1 MHSPTL
7 ITFGAMLIALVS
19 CVLFA
24 VWRFNKHIPGLQM
37 WALSYGVGL
46 VPILGLLWRE
56 HLPEVLGVLMVQA
69 GMSLGAF
76 LYFWGC
82 SVYTGRRLLSL
93 PRAIIFMGALLLLN
107 LYFTVIQPHLQMRFA
122 LGGVGNG
129 IFFLLTART
138 LAQGGYQRVPMRY
151 LVAAVAGAH
160 GVFLLLR
167 PLLFGIGAVQA
178 NASLAAQ
185 IPHLIMLEFLIALLF
200 MAFGTLMLANEF
212 TTNELRQLA
221 EIDSLTSIFNR
232 RAFFTLLNK
241 ALHQSQRTGMGLAV
255 LVVDLDH
262 FKSINDTYGH
272 QGGDEVLRHFV
283 QTATQCLRQQDVM
296 GRLGGEEFAIFLP
309 GVDAKGAQVVAER
322 LRAAVASRP
331 AALQQGSHAL
341 TISLGLTLCVP
352 GDTPDTA
359 LHRAD
364 QAMYQA
370 KERGRN
376 RVELQLFAW
385 A

>member
-82 SVYTGRRLLSL
+82 SVYTGRRLLSI
-93 PRAIIFMGALLLLN
+93 PRAIIFMVALLLLN
-107 LYFTVIQPHLQMRFA
+107 LYFTVVQPHLQMRFA

-359 LHRAD
+359 LHRDD

>member
-107 LYFTVIQPHLQMRFA
+107 LYFTVVQPHLQMRFA

>member
-37 WALSYGVGL
+37 WALSYGAGL

-107 LYFTVIQPHLQMRFA
+107 LYFTVVQPHLQMRFA
-122 LGGVGNG
+122 LAGVGNG

>member
-107 LYFTVIQPHLQMRFA
+107 LYFTVVQPHLQMRFA

-151 LVAAVAGAH
+151 LVAAVACAH

-385 A
+385 T

>member
-82 SVYTGRRLLSL
+82 SVYTGRRLLSI
-93 PRAIIFMGALLLLN
+93 PRAIIFMGVLLLLN
-107 LYFTVIQPHLQMRFA
+107 LYFTVVQPHLQMRFA

-331 AALQQGSHAL
+331 AALQQGSHGL

>member
-82 SVYTGRRLLSL
+82 SVYTGRRLLSI
-93 PRAIIFMGALLLLN
+93 PRAIIFMVALLLLN
-107 LYFTVIQPHLQMRFA
+107 LYFTVVQPHLQMRFA

>member
-93 PRAIIFMGALLLLN
+93 PRAIIFMVALLLLN
-107 LYFTVIQPHLQMRFA
+107 LYFTVVQPHLQMRFA

>member
-107 LYFTVIQPHLQMRFA
+107 LYFTVVQPHLQMRFA

-151 LVAAVAGAH
+151 LVAAVACAH

>member
-82 SVYTGRRLLSL
+82 SVYTGRRLLSI

-107 LYFTVIQPHLQMRFA
+107 LYFTVVQPHLQMRFA

-185 IPHLIMLEFLIALLF
+185 IPHLVMLEFLIALLF

-322 LRAAVASRP
+322 LRAAVASQP

>member
-82 SVYTGRRLLSL
+82 SVYTGRRLLSI

-107 LYFTVIQPHLQMRFA
+107 LYFTVVQPHLQMRFA

-322 LRAAVASRP
+322 LRAAVASQP

>member
-107 LYFTVIQPHLQMRFA
+107 LYFTVVQPHLQMRFA

-178 NASLAAQ
+178 NASLVAQ

>member
-24 VWRFNKHIPGLQM
+24 VWRFNKHIPGLQI

-107 LYFTVIQPHLQMRFA
+107 LYFTVVQPHLQMRFA

-185 IPHLIMLEFLIALLF
+185 IPHLVMLEFLIALLF

>member
-262 FKSINDTYGH
+262 FKSVNDTYGH

>member
-107 LYFTVIQPHLQMRFA
+107 LYFTVVQPHLQMRFA
-122 LGGVGNG
+122 LAGVGNG

>member
-107 LYFTVIQPHLQMRFA
+107 LYFTVVQPHLQMRFA

-376 RVELQLFAW
+376 RVELQLFVW

>member
-82 SVYTGRRLLSL
+82 SLYTGRRLLSI
-93 PRAIIFMGALLLLN
+93 PRAIIFMVALLLLN
-107 LYFTVIQPHLQMRFA
+107 LYFTVVQPHLQMRFA

-385 A
+385 T

>member
-82 SVYTGRRLLSL
+82 SVHTGRRLLSI
-93 PRAIIFMGALLLLN
+93 RQAIIFMGALLLLN
-107 LYFTVIQPHLQMRFA
+107 LYFTVVQPHLQMRFA

>member
-24 VWRFNKHIPGLQM
+24 VWRFNKHIPGLRM

-107 LYFTVIQPHLQMRFA
+107 LYFTVVQPHLQMRFA

>member
-82 SVYTGRRLLSL
+82 SVYTGRRLLSI
-93 PRAIIFMGALLLLN
+93 PRAIIFMGVLLLLN
-107 LYFTVIQPHLQMRFA
+107 LYFTVVQPHLQMRFA

>member
-82 SVYTGRRLLSL
+82 SLYTGRRLLSI
-93 PRAIIFMGALLLLN
+93 PRAIIFMVALLLLN
-107 LYFTVIQPHLQMRFA
+107 LYFTVVQPHLQMRFA

-151 LVAAVAGAH
+151 LVAAVACAH

-272 QGGDEVLRHFV
+272 QGGDVVLRHFV

>member
-107 LYFTVIQPHLQMRFA
+107 LYFTVVQPHLQMRFA

-185 IPHLIMLEFLIALLF
+185 IPHLVMLEFLIALLF

-376 RVELQLFAW
+376 RVELQLFVW

>member
-107 LYFTVIQPHLQMRFA
+107 LYFTVVQPHLQMRFA

-331 AALQQGSHAL
+331 ATLQQGSHAL

>member
-107 LYFTVIQPHLQMRFA
+107 LYFTVVQPHLQMRFA

-138 LAQGGYQRVPMRY
+138 LAQGGCQRVPMRY

>member
-107 LYFTVIQPHLQMRFA
+107 LYFTVVQPHLQMRFA

-178 NASLAAQ
+178 NASLAVQ

>member
-82 SVYTGRRLLSL
+82 SVYTGRRLLSI

-107 LYFTVIQPHLQMRFA
+107 LYFTVVQPHLQMRFA

-185 IPHLIMLEFLIALLF
+185 IPHLVMLEFLIALLF

-331 AALQQGSHAL
+331 ATLQQGSHAL

>member
-107 LYFTVIQPHLQMRFA
+107 LYFTVVQPHLQMRFA

-138 LAQGGYQRVPMRY
+138 LAQGGCQRVPMRY

-185 IPHLIMLEFLIALLF
+185 IPHLVMLEFLIALLF

>member
-107 LYFTVIQPHLQMRFA
+107 LYFTVVQPHLQMRFA

-185 IPHLIMLEFLIALLF
+185 IPHLVMLEFLIALLF

-322 LRAAVASRP
+322 LRAAVASQP

>member
-24 VWRFNKHIPGLQM
+24 VWRFNKHIPGLQI

-107 LYFTVIQPHLQMRFA
+107 LYFTVVQPHLQMRFA

-185 IPHLIMLEFLIALLF
+185 IPHLVMLEFLIALLF

-241 ALHQSQRTGMGLAV
+241 ALHHSQRTGMGLAV

>member
-24 VWRFNKHIPGLQM
+24 VWRFNKHIPGLQI

-107 LYFTVIQPHLQMRFA
+107 LYFTVVQPHLQMRFA

-364 QAMYQA
+364 QAMYAA
-370 KERGRN
+370 KRAGKGR
-376 RVELQLFAW
+376 LHYAQTA
-385 A
+385 

>member
-82 SVYTGRRLLSL
+82 SVYTGRRLLSI

-107 LYFTVIQPHLQMRFA
+107 LYFTVVQPHLQMRFA

-151 LVAAVAGAH
+151 LVAAVACAH

-385 A
+385 T

>member
-56 HLPEVLGVLMVQA
+56 QLPEVLGVLMVQA

-82 SVYTGRRLLSL
+82 SVHTGRRLLSI
-93 PRAIIFMGALLLLN
+93 RQAIIFMGALLLLN
-107 LYFTVIQPHLQMRFA
+107 LYFTVVQPHLQMRFA
-122 LGGVGNG
+122 LAGVGNG

-167 PLLFGIGAVQA
+167 PLLFGIEAVQA
-178 NASLAAQ
+178 NASLVAQ
-185 IPHLIMLEFLIALLF
+185 ISHLIMLEFLIALLF

-322 LRAAVASRP
+322 LRAAVASQP

>member
-82 SVYTGRRLLSL
+82 SVYTGRRLLSI
-93 PRAIIFMGALLLLN
+93 PRAIIFMVALLLLN
-107 LYFTVIQPHLQMRFA
+107 LYFTVVQPHLQMRFA

-185 IPHLIMLEFLIALLF
+185 IPHLVMLEFLIALLF

-241 ALHQSQRTGMGLAV
+241 ALHHSQRTGMGLAV

>member
-107 LYFTVIQPHLQMRFA
+107 LYFTVVQPHLQMRFA

-376 RVELQLFAW
+376 RVELQLFSW

>member
-82 SVYTGRRLLSL
+82 SVYTGRRLLSI

-107 LYFTVIQPHLQMRFA
+107 LYFTVVQPHLQMRFA

>member
-24 VWRFNKHIPGLQM
+24 VWRFNKHIPGLQI

-107 LYFTVIQPHLQMRFA
+107 LYFTVVQPHLQMRFA

-385 A
+385 T

>member
-82 SVYTGRRLLSL
+82 SVYTGRRLLSI
-93 PRAIIFMGALLLLN
+93 PRAIIFMVALLLLN
-107 LYFTVIQPHLQMRFA
+107 LYFTVVQPHLQMRFA

-185 IPHLIMLEFLIALLF
+185 IPHLVMLEFLIALLF

-385 A
+385 T

>member
-24 VWRFNKHIPGLQM
+24 VWRFNKHIPGLQI

-93 PRAIIFMGALLLLN
+93 PRAIIFMVALLLLN
-107 LYFTVIQPHLQMRFA
+107 LYFTVVQPHLQMRFA

-185 IPHLIMLEFLIALLF
+185 IPHLVMLEFLIALLF

-331 AALQQGSHAL
+331 AALQQGGHAL

>member
-24 VWRFNKHIPGLQM
+24 VWRFNKHIPGLQI

-93 PRAIIFMGALLLLN
+93 PRAIIFMVALLLLN
-107 LYFTVIQPHLQMRFA
+107 LYFTVVQPHLQMRFA

>member
-107 LYFTVIQPHLQMRFA
+107 LYFTVVQPHLQMRFA

-385 A
+385 T

>member
-82 SVYTGRRLLSL
+82 SVYTGRRLLSI

-107 LYFTVIQPHLQMRFA
+107 LYFTVVQPHLQMRFA

-185 IPHLIMLEFLIALLF
+185 IPHLVMLEFLIALLF